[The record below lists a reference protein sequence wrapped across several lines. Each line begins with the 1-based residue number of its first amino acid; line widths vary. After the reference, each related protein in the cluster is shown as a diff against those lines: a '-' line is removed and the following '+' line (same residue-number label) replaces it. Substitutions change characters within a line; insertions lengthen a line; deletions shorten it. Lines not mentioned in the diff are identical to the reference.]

1 MSPFNRRE
9 FLQVSATSVF
19 LKERKAGTA
28 FASRARIHAQ
38 RETVHVEGEG
48 FRWEWWASTDEF
60 QLIDPYGLTIAH
72 GKMQPAVVV
81 EPAGLKGTR
90 RCTPGRVAGHEVRDN
105 TLSIRYI
112 RVNGGSELTLVWRFD
127 DDGFWLEPVV
137 YQSAAFEHVISFHFF
152 SEGSDGQIRPALSSN
167 FLVHPGA
174 SESGELSP
182 VLLADEQPLR
192 TLPLMNWVGHGSF
205 PGPGWFQQWGLPAH
219 YICGFHRSPY
229 DYQKIPAIDFKGAT
243 DDHLLSAFCC
253 GLAEL
258 PSGQLFVDT
267 AGGRYSLVV
276 SYRSDL
282 WGHLHGPGL
291 LTLGPRLY
299 WTVGPNYYE
308 AIRNYYRG
316 LLKARVIKRKVN
328 STKKLRLMLE
338 PSFDTWGA
346 QVGLDPSPDLWGQI
360 PDRFNEKT
368 LGSIYDGLKASGL
381 KVKMFV
387 VDGYWEG
394 KYGNLRHSKERFPHF
409 EEKLELMR
417 TEGFDIGLWAAFM
430 RCEDP
435 AELGLT
441 TAHMMR
447 RPDGTPFV
455 IHADPTGKGN
465 GFYLFDFT
473 QPEVQRVMSHLAK
486 NFVRRYKPD
495 FVKFDFG
502 YEIPPLSVAAPKNM
516 DFAGERMLLK
526 GIQVIGD
533 AMREVNPDIVIL
545 YYSLSPLF
553 IDYFDLNSPDDL
565 GLSSP
570 DYDLEANRRFF
581 FSSLLG
587 EIGMPTWGSGGY
599 DWVTAPEI
607 WFDSIALGGLGSLGA
622 FRGPDPQASAP
633 PQRVAKFNG
642 LAHLTRYSHFFSAI
656 PLDVHYHGAIRGG
669 HASSWARIEGG
680 EVVLVAL
687 RKYQLTGGEGSR
699 MFRDLMST
707 DTSVVVASRTK
718 EGLARTGKLGVVPY
732 GEGQVT
738 LKREDGAQIAE
749 VIEHYFRGPST
760 TRKMAVKDGML
771 RLPLRERSE
780 NGFVEWIEVNM
791 ERRV

>member
-9 FLQVSATSVF
+9 FLQASAASLL
-19 LKERKAGTA
+19 LKDLKAGTSPEA
-28 FASRARIHAQ
+28 PARVKEQ
-38 RETVHVEGEG
+38 PDLVQVEGKD
-48 FRWEWWASTDEF
+48 FRWDWSVSTDEF
-60 QLIDPYGLTIAH
+60 RLIDQYGLSIAN

-81 EPAGLKGTR
+81 EPAGQKGVR
-90 RCTPGRVAGHEVRDN
+90 RCVSGKLASHEVRDN
-105 TLSIRYI
+105 ALTIRYEG
-112 RVNGGSELTLVWRFD
+112 VNGTGKLTLTWRFD
-127 DDGFWLEPVV
+127 DDSFWLEPVV
-137 YQSAAFEHVISFHFF
+137 YESAAAEDVVSFHFF
-152 SEGSDGQIRPALSSN
+152 AEGAGDAARPALGSN

-192 TLPLMNWVGHGSF
+192 TLQLTNWLGHGSF

-229 DYQKIPAIDFKGAT
+229 DYQKTPAIDFKGAT
-243 DDHLLSAFCC
+243 DDQLLSAFCC

-267 AGGRYSLVV
+267 AGGRYSMVV

-282 WGHLHGPGL
+282 WGHLRGPGP

-316 LLKARVIKRKVN
+316 LLKAGVIKMKVN
-328 STKKLRLMLE
+328 SPKKNRLMLE

-346 QVGLDPSPDLWGQI
+346 QVGLDPSPDMWGQI
-360 PDRFNEKT
+360 PDRFDQKILN
-368 LGSIYDGLKASGL
+368 SIYDGLKASGI

-387 VDGYWEG
+387 IDGYWEG

-409 EEKLELMR
+409 EETLDRMR
-417 TEGFDIGLWAAFM
+417 AEGFDVGLWAAFM

-447 RPDGTPFV
+447 QPDGTPFV
-455 IHADPTGKGN
+455 IRADPTGKGN
-465 GFYLFDFT
+465 AFYLFDFT
-473 QPEVQRVMSHLAK
+473 QPEVQKVMTDLAK
-486 NFVRRYKPD
+486 EFVRRYKPD

-502 YEIPPLSVAAPKNM
+502 YEIPPLSVAAPKDM
-516 DFAGERMLLK
+516 SLAGERMLLK

-570 DYDLEANRRFF
+570 DFDIEANRRFF

-599 DWVTAPEI
+599 DWLTSPEI
-607 WFDSIALGGLGSLGA
+607 WFDTAPLGGLGSLGG
-622 FRGPDPQASAP
+622 FTGPDPKALATP
-633 PQRVAKFNG
+633 ERVAKFNG
-642 LAHLTRYSHFFSAI
+642 LAQLTRYSHFFSAI
-656 PLDVHYHGAIRGG
+656 PLDAYYHGAIRGG
-669 HASSWARIEGG
+669 HASSWVRVENG

-687 RKYQLTGGEGSR
+687 RKYRLTGGEGIKK
-699 MFRDLMST
+699 FRDMVST
-707 DTSVVVASRTK
+707 DTSVVVASKTD
-718 EGLARTGKLGVVPY
+718 EGLARTKKLGVVPY
-732 GEGQVT
+732 GDGQVR
-738 LKREDGAQIAE
+738 LKREGGAGAAE
-749 VIEHYFRGPST
+749 VIEHYFRGASVARRIPIT
-760 TRKMAVKDGML
+760 NGKL
-771 RLPLRERSE
+771 RLALRERGE
-780 NGFVEWIEVNM
+780 NGSLVEWIEINF
-791 ERRV
+791 R